1 MWAFPLAECA
11 RKNVSERCE
20 ERRRDAV
27 RYDKDAVLSLLQR
40 KEIAYRIV
48 EHKRVFTS
56 EEGKALGLPDGAR
69 VAKNLF
75 LRDDKKQQYYLA
87 VVQQNRRLNLKALRA
102 RLGSRPLTFASEEDL
117 MRLLGLSKGAVT
129 PFGVLHDEAGQVQ
142 VLLDEYFLDGQIGVH
157 PNENTATVW
166 LDAADLAALL
176 AEYAHPVSW
185 LNFS

>member
-1 MWAFPLAECA
+1 MQ
-11 RKNVSERCE
+11 
-20 ERRRDAV
+20 
-27 RYDKDAVLSLLQR
+27 YDKAAVLSLLAQ
-40 KEIAYRIV
+40 KQIAYRIV
-48 EHKRVFTS
+48 EHERVFTS
-56 EEGKALGLPDGAR
+56 KEGKALGLPNGER

-87 VVQQNRRLNLKALRA
+87 VVQQNCRLNLKALRA

-129 PFGVLHDEAGQVQ
+129 PLGVLHDEAGRVQ
-142 VLLDEYFLDGQIGVH
+142 VLLGEYFLDGQIGVH

>member
-11 RKNVSERCE
+11 RKNVSEKCE

-48 EHKRVFTS
+48 KHKRVFTS

-176 AEYAHPVSW
+176 AEYAHPASW

>member
-11 RKNVSERCE
+11 RKNVSEKCE

-102 RLGSRPLTFASEEDL
+102 RLV
-117 MRLLGLSKGAVT
+117 GLPKGAVT